1 MKLHLLI
8 ILTCLCVAFVN
19 CQRTRTQNIAESE
32 APTQPRKVRGRV
44 RFSLPIDVDA
54 ELADI
59 PSKAIRPESRFEPR
73 IHSRSEPNVESTRI
87 ESRPAAIVRKTK
99 ITTPRTS
106 LYEVEEVVDDI
117 PDKNLRKV
125 HKSRVITETRF
136 EAANAPKK
144 PFFEP
149 FPRPAD
155 EFTTDD
161 IYAKFSPEI
170 TKSTTEKIVEKKKEL
185 IEESIEQKEVKKS
198 KNNLKEETVNEEKT
212 TLNEETITLSKEIE
226 EDFNVSSSKIPEST
240 TSSEISS
247 TENEVKQTTASL
259 DNDTKKLRTSRT
271 RVQTSQTPSVDETT
285 SKVRGRGR
293 SRPAAPTQ
301 APQSTQ
307 ENNFQRSRPRGRG
320 ASTSSESSEI
330 PSRGKTSAENEAP
343 SRASRF
349 RTTRRKIESSEE
361 TSSPRGR
368 GSAFSETSQERESP
382 PRTRTGRKV
391 NYPITDNVPGQSEDT
406 IFTIKPRRPQNSA
419 KSEEI
424 PKVTSR
430 GRSRGQQ
437 KSIEITEAPP
447 KTNSRRNPSRRR
459 IEPIPSISKK
469 TELSSSTP
477 PTTTSTASTTTTTTT
492 QTSSTSSE
500 RNLRRNTNQRLP
512 SRSESTSTPIPS
524 PSRNFRGRNSQKINL
539 NDVEKKVVPT
549 ERKPLSRQRSRF
561 IPPIIDEQKLE
572 VLPLFESE
580 AKTVE
585 PIIKKRPIEIKSKS
599 SNEIIAAVK
608 PQIKEKIEIV
618 TSKPLV
624 KETVETKISEV
635 VSTRRV
641 VRPILRK
648 RKKSKDGK
656 INNESKKI
664 SRGDKKVELEK
675 NLNADDI
682 DDSDNYPAAFKAL
695 LHAKSKESSRTRSSE
710 AVNTKKAN
718 IEKVVTAQRFATG
731 TSSSSSSTST
741 TKTPLQTVKSTPKG
755 NEDDNNIVPSTT
767 ASTTRGT
774 RRKFSLATKPPGY
787 EDNQPAK
794 STKRPNSNGRKLK
807 IIRSTVAPSQVSVVT
822 EVSQS
827 VQTQQPRYHAR
838 FVASSTTDGAANLVL
853 DEISSTTSRIKP
865 KSSRGLYS
873 SRKENGKRKEKKGD
887 GSNQQQLAAI
897 GKKKNRYSARFRN
910 DIINRPAST
919 RPTNAPVYIP
929 TVPTVTPS
937 YVKQR
942 IEDGMEIISI
952 DEPVNTIPSDNLI
965 NGELLTPSNLPEKL
979 LPASLVTTG
988 APPAQPSEKQ
998 PVSIIERIIYS
1009 ITAIS
1014 STVAPNQTAD
1024 KTDDGPTK
1032 ETAIFKIPSKKD
1044 QTKQT
1049 TDKTNENLTATTE
1062 KPTTIIERILSSI
1075 NAIQSTSSPTV
1086 GISTVS
1092 STARTPSST
1101 ITNTLGVIEEL
1112 SNEQTDQQRT
1122 ISQLLAIL
1130 KSISPTPSTDLVVVT
1145 PKTTFSSTSSTPT
1158 TSDSINSISTTSAS
1172 TTSTT
1177 TTIISTTSAP
1187 TSTSTQTT
1195 TSSSTSSVTSSI
1207 NPDAEIINLNGNSIE
1222 SENFESST
1230 SSSTESS
1237 FEVSSESSTETSTTS
1252 SFSNTLDSSTV
1263 RSKTGFTETIS
1274 LSDFLATL
1282 NYLNAISPTTPP
1294 NFTDGITKVPN
1305 LANSKQTNP
1314 PNNELNIENTTPVQT
1329 VENLI
1334 GQTTES
1340 VSDTS
1345 SDSSPT
1351 EVAKLE
1357 MLSISTE
1364 NSEIPNTSVAEE
1376 IKVDFTTQVIESS
1389 SSLKI
1394 LESVT
1399 EQISSVISSE
1409 QIGSTEQIQ
1418 SSSESSSV
1426 QSITEEIKNDNV
1438 QSVTDSSI
1446 KLAKKLEISER
1457 IESDTPQ
1464 MSLSTEMSQS
1474 TEMLQS
1480 TEMSQSTEMPQ
1491 STEMSQ
1497 SSEIPLNSES
1507 PQNTEVTQSS
1517 EMPSSSETPQST
1529 EMSQN
1534 SENPSSSE
1542 TLQSTEMSQ
1551 PSSSEVPQTSLVPQM
1566 SDRIQNSE
1574 SSQLSETSEQP
1585 QIPQTTET
1593 LNKIETSEVP
1603 QSSELPET
1611 SETSEISQTTELLN
1625 KAETTEVPKNSEI
1638 SQTSENPETTPIM
1651 NELNI
1656 ATTEVSSEMAESSS
1670 QAVESVTEVMETTES
1685 MTTEMIGETETQNS
1699 LPVNESESI
1708 ISAIKQN
1715 GVPNSS
1721 TILQLIARLLE
1732 IAGTTPNT
1740 ISSTVTLEKTTVK
1753 PAGSSLSTHTN
1764 FEVSPGS
1771 VTVFSANDV
1780 TSTFNQPD
1788 DGSTITISSRTFAAS
1803 KANRIMTDVNNS
1815 TNNNSSMDVM
1825 ASVTN
1830 ETSSSN
1836 ETSSISNDTNSSMTI
1851 SNSTNTNN
1859 NATNREAKL
1868 LASDP
1873 QPIENNTIETST
1885 APDKDYYIFAILPNN
1900 TIIRKR
1906 PSMYPNKNTPFI
1918 IVGVYPNNTVVQKFP
1933 NGTLIPEEPIIQVSG
1948 FDVSANPQTPRPDI
1962 TSNQVTQD
1970 STRSDDN
1977 NQTLQ
1982 TATKNDLPS
1991 TPEIAS
1997 TQAPTGNMTIINRTI
2012 EEFDDIP
2019 KSNVNATN
2027 ETVANTGR
2035 DTEEVN
2041 IEENTISNNGNNKP
2055 EKIVE
2060 ATNVETT
2067 TKKKEDIT
2075 TAPPKPQQVEIITI
2089 PPKQSVPTTLPPTTM
2104 NVVTTIPTK
2113 KETIIVAK
2121 TIPPEFNFVENDIQ
2135 ETTTQRKMMTTTRYT
2150 NTPTTVTPIFEDYQ
2164 LNIRATTPYF
2174 IQRIFSNF
2182 TALGSRL
2189 GEEITTITEL
2199 VTTQRITTIPTTK
2212 PVQTTTTQVPTT
2224 TRTVPTTTRTVPTTT
2239 RTVPT
2244 TTRTVPTTTRPVP
2257 TTTRPVP
2264 TTTKPVPTTTKPIP
2278 TTTRPIRTTTIPLPT
2293 TTNPPPTI
2301 PPRTPTKPPLTT
2313 RFMTTTKRFVTTT
2326 PFFVPETTFWTTTR
2340 RIRTAAPTTTERIT
2354 TTPRRTTRPTT
2365 KPTEPPTTTIRQTTT
2380 KRRSG
2385 RFRNTTPQDL
2395 IRTVTVTPST
2405 QTTELPQTEK
2415 PTKRTTFY
2423 VNTIPTEPVR
2433 YEETTIFPIYT
2444 TQKAQETTLFT
2455 GTSRPI
2461 TKTPTTPAPV
2471 TLSVE
2476 DELRRLAEL
2485 RVLENFGELS
2495 TTNDFVSTTTVMT
2508 PTTLQA
2514 TLKGVNAK
2522 VKTLTEQQRKDL
2534 QELAR
2539 LEKEQA
2545 EILRQLAF
2553 LTRFNFGGTTQ
2564 KPTRSPSNLA
2574 SRVLEFATDRDK
2586 ATTTENPLDI
2596 LSALTNAGEPKK
2608 VPPGTKDVSLDDLL
2622 RQFNVSPERVT
2633 PSNLVST
2640 YGESTDAILAA
2651 LLKEQGIGPST
2662 PKTLGEQLKTTIPVQ
2677 IPTTRPT
2684 KKVTTTRKRIT
2695 TTTPRPGP
2703 IMQGLN
2709 WLLNML
2715 APPPTTKRP
2724 VKKKVTTTERI
2735 STVDDLDLYSSQP
2748 TEMTPVVVT
2757 APKRSP
2763 PNPATTR
2770 GARKYKRPLHALSE
2784 NELSSLISQLEEAQ
2798 KDPKKAQNLDLSDY
2812 DLSQT
2817 TRKPTTLLHN
2827 NAVQITNSG
2836 KVGST
2841 SKLQAASSVE
2851 SEVVYRRKPTTPLPS
2866 TVSNS
2871 IAEDEEYVDP
2881 VTKPPRRP
2889 TLRPVVL
2896 NPVPGIDDGEG
2907 ETRVR
2912 GQLLSAAVNVTRA
2925 ISQFLGSAIQRAGQS
2940 FQSLIGA
2947 GSRQVGNFFASS
2959 SSANG

>member
-1764 FEVSPGS
+1764 FE
-1771 VTVFSANDV
+1771 
-1780 TSTFNQPD
+1780 
-1788 DGSTITISSRTFAAS
+1788 
-1803 KANRIMTDVNNS
+1803 
-1815 TNNNSSMDVM
+1815 
-1825 ASVTN
+1825 
-1830 ETSSSN
+1830 
-1836 ETSSISNDTNSSMTI
+1836 
-1851 SNSTNTNN
+1851 
-1859 NATNREAKL
+1859 
-1868 LASDP
+1868 
-1873 QPIENNTIETST
+1873 
-1885 APDKDYYIFAILPNN
+1885 
-1900 TIIRKR
+1900 
-1906 PSMYPNKNTPFI
+1906 
-1918 IVGVYPNNTVVQKFP
+1918 
-1933 NGTLIPEEPIIQVSG
+1933 
-1948 FDVSANPQTPRPDI
+1948 
-1962 TSNQVTQD
+1962 
-1970 STRSDDN
+1970 
-1977 NQTLQ
+1977 
-1982 TATKNDLPS
+1982 ATKNDLPS

-2925 ISQFLGSAIQRAGQS
+2925 ISQFLGSAIQDAAFRLTRVFS
-2940 FQSLIGA
+2940 D
-2947 GSRQVGNFFASS
+2947 GSAIRQYINASS
-2959 SSANG
+2959 IIPPDNPMNNTRPRQ